1 MLHKRKASSPRPSLS
16 LSRISFARFAHFD
29 QYSPLF
35 SHLNF
40 PIMPTRYEDYDRPAS
55 RGAYENAIANT
66 SILYTPDPVYTTTE
80 AEDTRSTITAF
91 EEVYHVEEGEV
102 PQLLPPVNDIPDS
115 PIHYEDDGTPE
126 DLDVPD
132 LPFFPNHPTSH
143 RFFPLEIPLPDGSK
157 TLAKYIRYTNQGMT
171 VVGCMSR
178 SEPRYGCPVYLTNPH
193 ASQIPETLT
202 EEQILHFH
210 RNNVR
215 ADAIDRAVS
224 QMNNPRVEAE
234 ISRLRNSLEL
244 GDRLE

>member
-1 MLHKRKASSPRPSLS
+1 
-16 LSRISFARFAHFD
+16 
-29 QYSPLF
+29 
-35 SHLNF
+35 
-40 PIMPTRYEDYDRPAS
+40 MPTRYEDYDRPAS
-55 RGAYENAIANT
+55 RGAYESAIANT
-66 SILYTPDPVYTTTE
+66 SILYTPDPIYTTTE

-102 PQLLPPVNDIPDS
+102 PQLLPPVDDIPDS

-143 RFFPLEIPLPDGSK
+143 RFFPLEIPQPDGSK
-157 TLAKYIRYTNQGMT
+157 ILAKYIHYTNQSMT

-193 ASQIPETLT
+193 ASQIPEALT
-202 EEQILHFH
+202 GEQILHFH

-215 ADAIDRAVS
+215 TDAIDRAVS

-234 ISRLRNSLEL
+234 ISHLRNSLEL
-244 GDRLE
+244 GDRLERQLGEVRQQEKLLVAKKWDNDAAQRGIKRRMEAAHLY